1 MSEDSAPG
9 WKFGRD
15 QFDELGKNIS
25 RMFESMRSTGP
36 IHWETTTRVAKW
48 VALAGR
54 QEMPVKD
61 EDSRQFDELARV
73 AQVHVAEQTGLAST
87 LGPRVYA
94 VGRSGWVDLNLESL
108 RSTLERLAN
117 ALQGNTEIDA
127 HPSAMATAMRELQ
140 QAVGPVAAGMQAGV
154 MVGYLAHH
162 MLGQYDMPLP
172 SSGPA
177 RLVFVVPNLDAFQ
190 SDWSLERDDFRFYI
204 ALHEVVNAGVMSV
217 SWVQELL
224 LRLIDTYVSSF
235 QADQTMLQGRL
246 SGIDPSDPASM
257 EALMADPSALLSAMQ
272 SPAQIALLPKIQ
284 ALTATLTGYADVV
297 IEHTGSPLISSFTMI
312 REAVK
317 RHRVER
323 GGADQFVGRL
333 LGLDV
338 TREHYERGA
347 KFAGGV
353 VERAGLG
360 ALNRLWESEAML
372 PTPAE
377 LEAPGLWLARID
389 LDVQQPDI

>member
-1 MSEDSAPG
+1 MVDDSQPG
-9 WKFGRD
+9 WAFGRD

-36 IHWETTTRVAKW
+36 IHWDTTNRVAKW
-48 VALAGR
+48 VALVGR
-54 QEMPVKD
+54 PEAPVKD
-61 EDSRQFDELARV
+61 EDAKHLTELARV
-73 AQVHVAEQTGLAST
+73 AQAHIAEQTGLAST
-87 LGPRVYA
+87 LAPQVHA

-108 RSTLERLAN
+108 HTTLERLAS
-117 ALQGNTEIDA
+117 ALQGKTETGA
-127 HPSAMATAMRELQ
+127 LPSTMATALRDLQ
-140 QAVGPVAAGMQAGV
+140 KAVGPVAAGMQAGV

-172 SSGPA
+172 SAGSA

-190 SDWSLERDDFRFYI
+190 SAWSLERDDFRFYV

-217 SWVQELL
+217 PWVQALL
-224 LRLIDTYVSSF
+224 LRLIDEYVSSF
-235 QADQTMLQGRL
+235 QADPTMLQGRF
-246 SGIDPSDPASM
+246 SGIDPSDPASV
-257 EALMADPSALLSAMQ
+257 EQLMADPSALLNAMQ
-272 SPAQIALLPKIQ
+272 SPAQVAILPKIQ
-284 ALTATLTGYADVV
+284 TLTATLTGYADAV

-312 REAVK
+312 REAIR

-347 KFAGGV
+347 KFANGV
-353 VERAGLG
+353 VERAGLS
-360 ALNRLWESEAML
+360 ALNRLWEREEML

-389 LDVQQPDI
+389 LGV